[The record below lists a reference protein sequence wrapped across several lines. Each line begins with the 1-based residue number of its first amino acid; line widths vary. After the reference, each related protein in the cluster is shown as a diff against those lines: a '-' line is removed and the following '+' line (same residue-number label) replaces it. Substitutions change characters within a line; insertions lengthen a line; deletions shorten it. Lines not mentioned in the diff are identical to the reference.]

1 LIADGGEG
9 AEEQAGDVGESGGA
23 SRGDLS
29 AGEEF
34 VECGE
39 GVIDALGVLEVG
51 GIPGEYRGKVL
62 EVR

>member
-1 LIADGGEG
+1 MRGFDVLFPDVGEG

-23 SRGDLS
+23 ARGDLAAS
-29 AGEEF
+29 EEF

-51 GIPGEYRGKVL
+51 GILGE
-62 EVR
+62 